1 MGLSALDL
9 ISLTPHEQA
18 AALLAFMAH
27 PDSARDRAA
36 WLELH
41 DDLPNAQTLF
51 DAVQSLPRAERLPVW
66 ERLATAQ
73 AGAPL
78 ETRQELVSDARELL
92 RVGGRVSMLR
102 KLLWVCQRHVL
113 AGQTTTATQPVGAK
127 PTLPERLDI
136 TQSLAACCFAAW
148 ISECIPQPEL
158 TLDLSDATSANQRWW
173 EAVTARWR
181 EHHGDK
187 ALGLPKRDK
196 VDADL
201 ALRSLR
207 LLQSLPAEHASGLL
221 SQWVEVA
228 MQMAPPDT
236 PLHPSAA
243 DALRLTANLL
253 KVGMP
258 GALGLLYT
266 DVPLPA
272 VVPVAPVVPAV
283 PVEPTTPAE
292 PVVAVA
298 LTAELSADAA
308 RRYATAP
315 SAPAPLRAADP
326 PPPPTLAPPPPT
338 APPPPPPA
346 PRPVPPP
353 AMAPPKAPPL
363 SPMDR
368 PFGVPSRPAEVA
380 FVFKA
385 SLLHLPGDPDFPPSD
400 TPDDPA
406 DDSVPPSPSLPPG
419 RPA

>member
-1 MGLSALDL
+1 MGFSALDL
-9 ISLTPHEQA
+9 ISLTPQEQA

-41 DDLPNAQTLF
+41 GELPNAQTLF
-51 DAVQSLPRAERLPVW
+51 DAVQSLPRAERMPVW
-66 ERLATAQ
+66 EKLATAL

-92 RVGGRVSMLR
+92 RVGGRISMLR
-102 KLLWVCQRHVL
+102 RLLWVCQRHVL
-113 AGQTTTATQPVGAK
+113 AGQTTTAAQAVGIK

-158 TLDLSDATSANQRWW
+158 TLDLSDASSANQRWW

-228 MQMAPPDT
+228 LQIAPPDT
-236 PLHPSAA
+236 PLDPSAA

-253 KVGMP
+253 RVGMP

-266 DVPLPA
+266 DASPPA
-272 VVPVAPVVPAV
+272 AVSVAPAV
-283 PVEPTTPAE
+283 PAQAMGAP
-292 PVVAVA
+292 
-298 LTAELSADAA
+298 TAELSADAA
-308 RRYATAP
+308 RRYATP
-315 SAPAPLRAADP
+315 PTAPAPLRAADP
-326 PPPPTLAPPPPT
+326 A
-338 APPPPPPA
+338 PPPPA
-346 PRPVPPP
+346 PRPTPLP
-353 AMAPPKAPPL
+353 AMARTEPMPL

-419 RPA
+419 RTA